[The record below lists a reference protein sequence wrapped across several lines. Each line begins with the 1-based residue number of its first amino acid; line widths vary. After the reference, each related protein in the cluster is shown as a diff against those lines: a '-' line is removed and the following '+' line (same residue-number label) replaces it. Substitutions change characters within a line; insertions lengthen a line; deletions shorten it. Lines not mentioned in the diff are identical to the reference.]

1 MNTKSQPTMKIFD
14 IVLFVSLMGI
24 AVVQFALDLIG
35 FYGMIAL
42 ITIAILGLVPTR
54 IILTRKLRVKPLL
67 QRITGKTQR

>member
-1 MNTKSQPTMKIFD
+1 MKIFD